1 MNPSTAYFKRTCP
14 YSLKFRIFI
23 NEAGLEG
30 RFNIV
35 VFDDGD
41 DTHQQL
47 RQRLEKAGL
56 KPSFPAVE
64 LGNDQFR
71 TGSDELIQHYAR
83 EAGIDPG
90 QLPLLEYYTRG
101 VFRKLADQ

>member
-1 MNPSTAYFKRTCP
+1 MNPTTAYFKRTCP
-14 YSLKFRIFI
+14 YSLKFRIFLS
-23 NEAGLEG
+23 EADLED
-30 RFNIV
+30 RFNMV

-47 RQRLEKAGL
+47 RRRLEQAGL

-64 LGNDQFR
+64 TDNDQFR

-90 QLPLLEYYTRG
+90 QLPLLDYYTRG
-101 VFRKLADQ
+101 VFQKLAGQ